1 MAEYIEREVLL
12 ARITNHLGTDP
23 RIIGKRQFADGYF
36 LGMSEAEIMVSQ
48 AETADVEPVRHGR
61 WIDCDDEYSS
71 YSRCSVC
78 GDEFTNL
85 EADCARTNY
94 CPSCGAKMDRG
105 EEDA

>member
-1 MAEYIEREVLL
+1 MGRCETMAEYIEREVLL
-12 ARITNHLGTDP
+12 ARLQENFNNRCNNDLLCKYVIDKIRTFP
-23 RIIGKRQFADGYF
+23 A
-36 LGMSEAEIMVSQ
+36 
-48 AETADVEPVRHGR
+48 ADVEPVRHGR

-94 CPSCGAKMDRG
+94 CPSCGAKMD
-105 EEDA
+105 